1 MYSSTKTLLTKVRK
15 RNQRRELTNVALNIK
30 AVTMDISI
38 EGLTIRQRVI
48 ADVLWSM
55 DTPEE
60 VSSFIDSLSGDT
72 QREARVVM
80 TMMTW
85 AMLDT
90 VNDTNLAV
98 PILEKYRL

>member
-1 MYSSTKTLLTKVRK
+1 MG
-15 RNQRRELTNVALNIK
+15 
-30 AVTMDISI
+30 ISI
-38 EGLTIRQRVI
+38 EGLSQRQRII

-55 DTPEE
+55 DTPEQ
-60 VSSFIDSLSGDT
+60 VASFIDSLSGNT

-90 VNDTNLAV
+90 VNDTNLAEQV
-98 PILEKYRL
+98 LRKYYE